1 MLQCTRI
8 HTQNGWRERM
18 KRFLVVASML
28 LWIPVQLVGQS
39 QPWVS
44 AYYAAWMQ
52 TYLPPSAIDFA
63 AVTHIMHFSLS
74 PSGTGVS
81 GTGNGITASTA
92 RAITAAAHAAGK
104 EVIVTIGGVGDDGA
118 FVNSTNATNRAAFI
132 ASLVNFAVTNNYDGI
147 DIDWEPITNASQYK
161 LFIAELRTAMDAAK
175 SGMVLTT
182 AILGGSRECAT
193 VAAVQTS
200 LDQIN
205 IMTYDMSGAWEG
217 WVTWHNSPI
226 YDGGYRFASTGA
238 LIPSANGEINTA
250 IAAGITKEK
259 LGIGTDFYG
268 YVWTGVSLPRQAW
281 TSTPSVTD
289 NVPYYQLMNTY
300 GTSPVLW
307 DSLAAAAYISITSGT
322 QKFVSLDNE
331 QTMSAK
337 AQYIRDKGIGG
348 LIIWE
353 LGGGYR
359 SSQPAG
365 QRDKLLQAV
374 KLAFTQTDVQRDNAM
389 PERFSLEQN
398 YPNPFNPRTIIRYS
412 VGKVGGQ
419 PSTISTVKLVV
430 YDLLGREVRVLVDE
444 QKAPGTYQTEFDA
457 THLSSG
463 VYIYRLTAGSAVESR
478 RMLLLK

>member
-1 MLQCTRI
+1 
-8 HTQNGWRERM
+8 M

-74 PSGTGVS
+74 PSGTGVN

-104 EVIVTIGGVGDDGA
+104 KVIVTIGGVGDDGA

-175 SGMVLTT
+175 SGMVLST

-268 YVWTGVSLPRQAW
+268 YVWSGVSQPRQSW
-281 TSTPSVTD
+281 TTPPSVTD

-300 GTSPVLW
+300 GSNPILW
-307 DSLAAAAYISITSGT
+307 DSLAGAAYISVTSGGS
-322 QKFVSLDNE
+322 KFISLDNE
-331 QTMSAK
+331 RTMAAK

-359 SSQPAG
+359 PSQPAG
-365 QRDKLLQAV
+365 QRDQLLQAV
-374 KLAFTQTDVQRDNAM
+374 KLAFSPTRVE
-389 PERFSLEQN
+389 PESAPASFALEQN
-398 YPNPFNPRTIIRYS
+398 YPNPFNPTTSIGYS
-412 VGKVGGQ
+412 VGVDSRQ
-419 PSTISTVKLVV
+419 SLVAANVRLVV
-430 YDLLGREVRVLVDE
+430 YDMLGREVAVLVDE
-444 QKAPGTYQTEFDA
+444 RKEPGAYTA
-457 THLSSG
+457 TWNAAGMASG
-463 VYIYRLTAGSAVESR
+463 VYIYRLTANDYTQSKTMV
-478 RMLLLK
+478 LLK